1 MYNQPSVILEWTI
14 HASGNCMSI
23 SINSTCC
30 RCSAESTYLT
40 LLFLLLLIQSLFL
53 FFSLHSV
60 YVTVGIQYSGLTT
73 CSCHWEVER
82 VALILRATLFHE
94 VKVLVVPSCLTLW
107 AHMNCSLQG
116 SSVYGIFQARILEWV
131 AISFS
136 SGSSWPRVWTP
147 VSFTAGKFCI
157 VSDTREAY
165 RVSLLNWLSFTPS
178 QFNKV
183 KAAWNS

>member
-1 MYNQPSVILEWTI
+1 MLGWKHISCFTIFVVVVDSV
-14 HASGNCMSI
+14 
-23 SINSTCC
+23 
-30 RCSAESTYLT
+30 
-40 LLFLLLLIQSLFL
+40 SLPI
-53 FFSLHSV
+53 FSLHSV
-60 YVTVGIQYSGLTT
+60 YIAVGIQYSDLTT

-107 AHMNCSLQG
+107 AHVNCSLQG
-116 SSVYGIFQARILEWV
+116 SSVCGIFQARILEWV
-131 AISFS
+131 AVSFS
-136 SGSSWPRVWTP
+136 SGSSWPRGWTL
-147 VSFTAGKFCI
+147 VSCTAGKFCI
-157 VSDTREAY
+157 ISDTREAH